1 MVKSLLEIDLEKVM
15 LSTANDENI
24 WSQVTKSE
32 IITQM
37 IFSVWYK
44 IING

>member
-15 LSTANDENI
+15 LSTVNDENI